1 VVHIRNESVVSG
13 EKEFFDEAVS
23 GDKLKM
29 GLIGLAFL
37 GVVIG
42 AAGTEFLRVKR
53 PDIIEKIEDAARRF
67 VASVCLSESDD
78 KKTQK

>member
-1 VVHIRNESVVSG
+1 MG
-13 EKEFFDEAVS
+13 EAAL

-37 GVVIG
+37 GVVLG

-67 VASVCLSESDD
+67 VDSVCPSKSDD
-78 KKTQK
+78 EKIQKK

>member
-1 VVHIRNESVVSG
+1 MG
-13 EKEFFDEAVS
+13 EAAL

-37 GVVIG
+37 GVVLG

-53 PDIIEKIEDAARRF
+53 PDIIEKIEDAARHF
-67 VASVCLSESDD
+67 VDSVCPSESDD
-78 KKTQK
+78 EKIQKK